1 MRERLLGALI
11 VLVYTVLLFT
21 VPEPFYHLLIYF
33 LGALAVGELFAIS
46 RLERYQTVALL
57 LFSILFLMFINIPQ
71 FIKLLSYIYTDL
83 ALTFYS
89 GNLLSSLLI
98 VAPSFLVLSLF
109 TYALIADGTADRNL
123 LTALS
128 FFVYLTFGVLSLAGL
143 PKPLFLLL
151 ISIVWS
157 TDTFAYLIGKRF
169 GKRKLI
175 PSVSPK
181 KTVEGSLGGSLAGTV
196 ISYAVAVK
204 LSLLHP
210 GFLTFLFLFILTV
223 VSQVGDLFESSLK
236 RTFGVKDSGSI
247 IPGHGGVL
255 DRIDST
261 LAVAPVLFVLGGTV
275 K

>member
-1 MRERLLGALI
+1 LQGTRRL
-11 VLVYTVLLFT
+11 
-21 VPEPFYHLLIYF
+21 
-33 LGALAVGELFAIS
+33 
-46 RLERYQTVALL
+46 
-57 LFSILFLMFINIPQ
+57 
-71 FIKLLSYIYTDL
+71 
-83 ALTFYS
+83 
-89 GNLLSSLLI
+89 
-98 VAPSFLVLSLF
+98 PSFSFLILSLF
-109 TYALIADGTADRNL
+109 TYALISDGTVDKNL

-143 PKPLFLLL
+143 SKPLLLLL

-236 RTFGVKDSGSI
+236 RAFGVKDSGSI

-261 LAVAPVLFVLGGTV
+261 LAVAPVLFVVGGMGR
-275 K
+275 